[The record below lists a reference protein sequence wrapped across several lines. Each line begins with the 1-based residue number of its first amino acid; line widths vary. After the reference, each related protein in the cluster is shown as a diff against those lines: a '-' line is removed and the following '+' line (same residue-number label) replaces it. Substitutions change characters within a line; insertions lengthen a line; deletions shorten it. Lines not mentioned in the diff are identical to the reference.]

1 MTNSLIVLGV
11 MLAVLVAGSFVRKI
25 PVAVLLVIASIAGAV
40 VGGLTDPLLHRD
52 YFTSLASV
60 FVGNSETVPSLM
72 RHFMEGSMLFL
83 NLMLTVAAGMLFMSI
98 LKENGALNLLTRE
111 IVSGFYKSPTLLL
124 ILIMVLIML
133 PAMLTGSAPASVL
146 STGVLVLP
154 ILLEIGVSKDDAA
167 AIIALGSLFGM
178 VAPPVNVPAMLI
190 GTGVYMPYEG
200 FAIPLLF
207 LTLPLA
213 IFSVLYIGRRSVSK
227 VDKDAVLAKIPG
239 DPAVKGFIPQ
249 FPLVFLIGYMIIKS
263 YYPQIDPGTPLVF
276 CMGIIVALLCSKKKI
291 NFWKVS
297 VQSMSESIEVMALFA
312 AVGMMIQ
319 IMGLTGAR
327 GATVLG
333 ALGLKGPLLYLS
345 IAVVAPFVG
354 GLLMPFGCA
363 GVLGIPLIMAFTN
376 KNAIWVTSA
385 LTLIMCVGA
394 LLPPTSVSGQ
404 FAARAVG
411 IENQGKMLKKCILPA
426 LLSLALSVFVMVY
439 ANEIVVFLR
448 GLGIPLK

>member
-1 MTNSLIVLGV
+1 
-11 MLAVLVAGSFVRKI
+11 MLAILVAGSFMRKI
-25 PVAVLLVIASIAGAV
+25 PVAVLLVVASIAGAV
-40 VGGLTDPLLHRD
+40 VGGMTDPLLKRD
-52 YFTSLASV
+52 YFTSIASV
-60 FVGNSETVPSLM
+60 FVGNSETVPSLL

-83 NLMLTVAAGMLFMSI
+83 NLMLTVAAGMLFMSV

-111 IVSGFYKSPTLLL
+111 IVGGFHKSPTLLL
-124 ILIMVLIML
+124 ILIML

-154 ILLEIGVSKDDAA
+154 ILLEIGVSRDDAA

-200 FAIPLLF
+200 FAIPLLI

-213 IFSVLYIGRRSVSK
+213 IFSVLYIARRSVSK
-227 VDKDAVLAKIPG
+227 VDKEAVLAKIPG
-239 DPAVKGFIPQ
+239 DPAVKGFLPQ
-249 FPLVFLIGYMIIKS
+249 FPLVFLIGYMIVKS

-276 CMGIIVALLCSKKKI
+276 CMGIVMALLCSKKKI

-345 IAVVAPFVG
+345 IAVVAPIVG

-394 LLPPTSVSGQ
+394 LLPPTSVSAQ

-411 IENQGKMLKKCILPA
+411 LENQGKMLKKCVLPA
-426 LLSLALSVFVMVY
+426 VLSLILSVVVMVY